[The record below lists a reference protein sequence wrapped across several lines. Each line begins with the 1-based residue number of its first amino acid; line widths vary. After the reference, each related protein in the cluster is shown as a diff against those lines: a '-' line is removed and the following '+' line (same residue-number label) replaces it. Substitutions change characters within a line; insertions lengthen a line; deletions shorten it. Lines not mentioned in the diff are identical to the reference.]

1 MFKDRIESQI
11 CNLKKKIE
19 RDRGRGFD
27 VSKKEQALK
36 VLLQKAEQKNIK
48 TYKFV

>member
-1 MFKDRIESQI
+1 MFKDRIENEI
-11 CNLKKKIE
+11 KNLQKKIA
-19 RDRGRGFD
+19 RDQARGFD
-27 VSKKEQALK
+27 VSKKEEALK